1 MTKWYASGM
10 DELERAVDTV
20 VRQCLGVASGENVV
34 VVADATTRRT
44 GNMLR
49 EAASQ
54 AGADAVVMVMDPRE
68 ADGQEPPPPVAAAL
82 AASDVYIVPT
92 ARSLSHTRAR
102 RAATDAGARGATL
115 PGITDDILARL
126 MACDFAALQRRSRAL
141 AELLTDADEAHFT
154 CPNGSDMR
162 LDLFAR
168 RGIADDGDL
177 SRPGA
182 FGNLPCG
189 EGFIAPVGG
198 DGVVHA
204 TSLAGV
210 GMVAERAAR
219 LTVENGELTDVEGPE
234 GEELLRRLR
243 AAGPHGVNL
252 AELGIGTNERAGL
265 IGNVLEDEKILGT
278 LHVAFGASAGFG
290 GTVSV
295 PIHLDCV
302 VLSPTLD
309 VGGTRVLEAGE
320 FLLDA

>member
-1 MTKWYASGM
+1 M

-20 VRQCLGVASGENVV
+20 VRRCLGVAPGEDVV
-34 VVADATTRRT
+34 VVADTTTRRT

-49 EAASQ
+49 EAAAE
-54 AGADAVVMVMDPRE
+54 AGADAVVMVMDPRA
-68 ADGQEPPPPVAAAL
+68 ADGREPPPAVAAAL

-115 PGITDDILARL
+115 PGITDDILSRL
-126 MACDFAALQRRSRAL
+126 LACDFELLQRRSRAV
-141 AELLTDADEAHFT
+141 ADLLTRADEAHFT

-162 LDLFAR
+162 LDLFGR
-168 RGIADDGDL
+168 TGIADDGDL
-177 SRPGA
+177 TRPKA

-189 EGFIAPVGG
+189 EGFVAPVGG
-198 DGVVHA
+198 DGVICA
-204 TSLAGV
+204 TSLAAV
-210 GMVAERAAR
+210 GMVARRPAR
-219 LTVENGELTDVEGPE
+219 LTVVNGELADVEGPE
-234 GEELLRRLR
+234 GERLLHALR
-243 AAGPHGVNL
+243 EAGPHGTNL

-278 LHVAFGASAGFG
+278 LHVGFGASAGFG

>member
-49 EAASQ
+49 EAASK